1 MMSSGVGAQES
12 HRATDPRVKTACPHE
27 PGLIAGPF
35 VPAAR
40 AARRIYRA
48 VAREIAPELL
58 EAYPIVTVKDEGDH
72 WFVSQTHRSRPDPL
86 PPNTISVDAGGG
98 QLYLQI
104 NKCSGAISGAAY
116 NK

>member
-1 MMSSGVGAQES
+1 MLKES
-12 HRATDPRVKTACPHE
+12 HRATDPTVNLTCAHE
-27 PGLIAGPF
+27 AGFIAGRF
-35 VPAAR
+35 VPTAR

-58 EAYPIVTVKDEGDH
+58 AAYPIVTVKDEGDH
-72 WFVSQTHRSRPDPL
+72 WFVSQTRRSRPNPL

-104 NKCSGAISGAAY
+104 DKCSGAISMAAF